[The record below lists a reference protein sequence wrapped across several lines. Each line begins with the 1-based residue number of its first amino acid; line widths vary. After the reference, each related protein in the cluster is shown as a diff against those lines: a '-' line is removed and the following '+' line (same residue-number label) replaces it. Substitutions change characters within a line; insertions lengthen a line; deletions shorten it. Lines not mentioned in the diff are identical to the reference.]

1 MKRLIGLLCVWGV
14 CLASSGYWVADAVAK
29 AKPRAQAEKKQVQH
43 TAKNKKGRNVSPKLG
58 VSSEGS
64 AKTCAPRRGKRSR
77 CKAAEAVLK
86 SPIKEVDLDRQL
98 VEGKDAEVRARVV
111 PERAY
116 AVDGA
121 SFFYQG
127 RKFRVSGLTGDDGS
141 EMAKQRL
148 QRSLDVG
155 AIELD
160 SQGIDEFGVTTA
172 VVRVNGKSIAE
183 LLALP

>member
-14 CLASSGYWVADAVAK
+14 CLASGEYWVADAVAK
-29 AKPRAQAEKKQVQH
+29 AKPRAQVEKKQVQH
-43 TAKNKKGRNVSPKLG
+43 TAKNKRRGKVSPKLAA
-58 VSSEGS
+58 SSDGN
-64 AKTCAPRRGKRSR
+64 ARACAPRRGKRIR
-77 CKAAEAVLK
+77 CKVAEAALK

-98 VEGKDAEVRARVV
+98 IDAKDTEVRARVV

-116 AVDGA
+116 AVDGT

-127 RKFRVSGLTGDDGS
+127 RKFRVSGLAGDDGS

-148 QRSLDVG
+148 QRSLDIG

-172 VVRVNGKSIAE
+172 VVRVNGKSVAE
-183 LLALP
+183 LLSVP